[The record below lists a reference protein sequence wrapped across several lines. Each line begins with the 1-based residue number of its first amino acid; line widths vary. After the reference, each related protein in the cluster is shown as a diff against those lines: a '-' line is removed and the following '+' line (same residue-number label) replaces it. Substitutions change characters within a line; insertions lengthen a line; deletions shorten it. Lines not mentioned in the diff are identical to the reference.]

1 MDYEQFYSTPPE
13 VANKLIEMFK
23 RADSYVLEPSAG
35 TGSLIDV
42 FKKECHRSGR
52 DIHCIEINPQ
62 RAAFLKDKG
71 YSVIWNDFNTFQP
84 IASYYNTIIMN
95 PPFHEGARHL
105 LKAINLCN
113 DGGEVAC
120 ILNAETI
127 KNPFSNERKQLIRTL
142 EEQEDY
148 KIEYIGNAFADAEQ
162 PTDVEIALVYVEK
175 KRIESNCVILD
186 KFKKMFVEEHTQS
199 AQQSLVTYDEIEQLI
214 AYHDAEVYAALSLYD
229 EVENYNRVC
238 LKNEHNYPNEIF
250 KIEINAVG
258 GKGDKPHAA
267 IVRTINYKYWWKL
280 FHTETISKIVTSK
293 VRDDYQKRI
302 TNMADFDFNE
312 RNILQLKEDLICNL
326 FKNIDAAIMRVFD
339 MFTHNFSY
347 EEQSKNIHYYSGW
360 KTNKAFY
367 CNKKVIIPLYA
378 FDHWSRTD
386 WSFETYKVRGEI
398 EDIER
403 VFNHLDGGRTENLEL
418 YEQLRKAQE
427 NHQYKNVDTK
437 YFTIDFFKK
446 GTAHLKFKDMELLK
460 KFNIYAGRRK
470 QWLPPSYG
478 NKHYEAMDE
487 EEKAVVD
494 SFEGKDSY
502 EDTFYNRDFYLNSG
516 NNVLMLGAGKNE

>member
-13 VANKLIEMFK
+13 VAIKLINMLK
-23 RADSYVLEPSAG
+23 HADSYVLEPSAG
-35 TGSLIDV
+35 SGSLIDV
-42 FKKECHRSGR
+42 FKQKRHYYSGN
-52 DIHCIEINPQ
+52 IHCIEINEQ

-84 IASYYNTIIMN
+84 IAPYYSTIIMN
-95 PPFHEGARHL
+95 PPFHEGAKHL
-105 LKAINLCN
+105 LKAINICN

-148 KIEYIGNAFADAEQ
+148 KIEYISNAFTESEQ
-162 PTDVEIALVYVEK
+162 PTDVEIALVYVRK
-175 KRIESNCVILD
+175 KKVDYNCVILD
-186 KFKKMFVEEHTQS
+186 KFKKAVFAENTQS
-199 AQQSLVTYDEIEQLI
+199 AQQSVVAYGEIEQLI
-214 AYHDAEVYAALSLYD
+214 AYHDAEVLAALALYD

-238 LKNEHNYPNEIF
+238 LKNEHSYPNEIF
-250 KIEINAVG
+250 EIKINTVG
-258 GKGDKPHAA
+258 DKGDKPHAA

-293 VRDDYQKRI
+293 VRDDYQKHIRD
-302 TNMADFDFNE
+302 MADFDFNE
-312 RNILQLKEDLICNL
+312 RNILQLKEDLLRNL
-326 FKNIDAAIMRVFD
+326 FVNIDAAIMKVFSQ
-339 MFTHNFSY
+339 FTHDFSY

-378 FDHWSRTD
+378 FDNWYKNE
-386 WSFETYKVRGEI
+386 WSFETYKVRREI

-418 YEQLRKAQE
+418 YEQLEKAQK
-427 NHQYKNVDTK
+427 NNQFKNVDTK

-478 NKHYEAMDE
+478 NKHYDAMDD
-487 EEKAVVD
+487 EEKAVID
-494 SFEGKDSY
+494 SFEGKEEY
-502 EDTFYNRDFYLNSG
+502 EKTFYNRDFYLNSAD
-516 NNVLMLGAGKNE
+516 NMLMLNSGE